1 MLGKRNKKNP
11 YIGAH
16 TVKQVTA
23 KNAKAFKNTT
33 APWFHVTFKWPQ

>member
-23 KNAKAFKNTT
+23 KNAKVFKNIT
-33 APWFHVTFKWPQ
+33 AHGFM